1 MGISKQWRQRR
12 DDRRETSRTRTFE
25 EEKAEDLDK
34 ACFKKNEYAVQSTE
48 IYAGNRDVLFNG
60 KNS

>member
-25 EEKAEDLDK
+25 EEKAEELDK
-34 ACFKKNEYAVQSTE
+34 ACFKKNEYV
-48 IYAGNRDVLFNG
+48 V
-60 KNS
+60 